1 MKIIKIKY
9 TRWCQVNK
17 RYTIIKTETREA
29 ATHKNSLCGKRAAQ
43 MASEGNQA
51 ARKLDS

>member
-29 ATHKNSLCGKRAAQ
+29 AAHKNSPWGKRAAQ
-43 MASEGNQA
+43 MATAGNWA
-51 ARKLDS
+51 ARELDS